1 MNRLRILRLREK
13 MTQREAAEVFEMNP
27 TVYARYE
34 REERVLPLD
43 LALKIAIYYGV
54 SLDYLACRDIKE

>member
-1 MNRLRILRLREK
+1 

-34 REERVLPLD
+34 REDRVLPLD